1 MSGRVG
7 ADRFGYIGRVSGEG
21 GAGRLAGLAVDEL
34 SAPGAGERSV
44 GDDADIEAA
53 IDAARR
59 GDRDGFTV
67 LYRAYH
73 HRLLRYLRAAEPR
86 LADDLAGEI
95 WVAVATRV
103 AAFDGDRV
111 AFAAWLF
118 TIARNRIADAR
129 RRGARRRT
137 DPVADV
143 PDVRVA
149 RIEDEAI
156 DRLDAQEAIGVVV
169 AVLSPVQADVV
180 LLRTLG
186 DLSNSAIAGIL
197 GHDESW
203 VRVTYH
209 RALIRLREHLG
220 TT

>member
-1 MSGRVG
+1 
-7 ADRFGYIGRVSGEG
+7 
-21 GAGRLAGLAVDEL
+21 VDE
-34 SAPGAGERSV
+34 SSEPGVAERSV
-44 GDDADIEAA
+44 GVDADVEAA

-67 LYRAYH
+67 LYRSYH

-86 LADDLAGEI
+86 LADDLAGEV
-95 WVAVATRV
+95 WLAVATRV

-143 PDVRVA
+143 PDRRVVG
-149 RIEDEAI
+149 IDDGAI
-156 DRLDAQEAIGVVV
+156 DRLDAQEAIGVIV

-186 DLSNSAIAGIL
+186 DLSNSAIAAIV

-209 RALIRLREHLG
+209 RALIRLREHLA

>member
-1 MSGRVG
+1 
-7 ADRFGYIGRVSGEG
+7 
-21 GAGRLAGLAVDEL
+21 
-34 SAPGAGERSV
+34 
-44 GDDADIEAA
+44 
-53 IDAARR
+53 
-59 GDRDGFTV
+59 
-67 LYRAYH
+67 
-73 HRLLRYLRAAEPR
+73 LRAAEPR

-95 WVAVATRV
+95 WMAVATRV

-129 RRGARRRT
+129 RRAVRRRT

-143 PDVRVA
+143 LDRRVVG
-149 RIEDEAI
+149 IDDGAI
-156 DRLDAQEAIGVVV
+156 DRLDAQEAIGVIV

-186 DLSNSAIAGIL
+186 GLSNSAIAGIL

>member
-1 MSGRVG
+1 MAHSLH
-7 ADRFGYIGRVSGEG
+7 IEG
-21 GAGRLAGLAVDEL
+21 AVDEL
-34 SAPGAGERSV
+34 SAATAEPPDGA
-44 GDDADIEAA
+44 DAEVEAAIEAA
-53 IDAARR
+53 GR
-59 GDRDGFTV
+59 GDAEGFTV

-95 WVAVATRV
+95 WVAVAGRIATF
-103 AAFDGDRV
+103 AGDRE
-111 AFAAWLF
+111 AFTAWLF

-129 RRGARRRT
+129 RRAARRQT

-143 PDVRVA
+143 PDRRVA
-149 RIEDEAI
+149 TIEEGAI
-156 DRLDAQEAIGVVV
+156 DRLDAQEAIEVVA
-169 AVLSPVQADVV
+169 AVLSPVQVEVV

-186 DLSNSAIAGIL
+186 DLSNAAIGEIL

-209 RALIRLREHLG
+209 RALIRLREHLA
-220 TT
+220 TM

>member
-1 MSGRVG
+1 MDDVT
-7 ADRFGYIGRVSGEG
+7 EG
-21 GAGRLAGLAVDEL
+21 GADE
-34 SAPGAGERSV
+34 SDGAGPDV
-44 GDDADIEAA
+44 EAA
-53 IDAARR
+53 IAAARR
-59 GDRDGFTV
+59 GDREGFSA
-67 LYRAYH
+67 LYRMYH

-95 WVAVATRV
+95 WVAVATRLE
-103 AAFDGDRV
+103 AFEGDRN
-111 AFAAWLF
+111 AFTAWLF

-129 RRGARRRT
+129 RRAARRQT

-143 PDVRVA
+143 PDHHGSHVA
-149 RIEDEAI
+149 SIEEGAI
-156 DRLDAQEAIGVVV
+156 DRLDAQEAIAVIV

-186 DLSNSAIAGIL
+186 DLPTSAIAAMV

-209 RALIRLREHLG
+209 RALVRLREHLSAR
-220 TT
+220 